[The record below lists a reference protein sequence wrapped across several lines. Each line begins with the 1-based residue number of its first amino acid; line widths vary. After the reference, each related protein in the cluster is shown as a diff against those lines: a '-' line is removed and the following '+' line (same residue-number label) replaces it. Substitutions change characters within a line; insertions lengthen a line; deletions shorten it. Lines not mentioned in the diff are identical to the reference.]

1 MVRTDMQEAARH
13 HDMTALTHGKF
24 TGEGPR
30 GVTVTR
36 IVPFN
41 KTLAVRH
48 AKTIKKWQREYQKFV
63 SEFPLFSQSSA
74 FSFHDR
80 LAYEEKVRAQC
91 ENQAQSPFI
100 VREGFKK
107 NTFHNGS

>member
-1 MVRTDMQEAARH
+1 M
-13 HDMTALTHGKF
+13 
-24 TGEGPR
+24 
-30 GVTVTR
+30 
-36 IVPFN
+36 
-41 KTLAVRH
+41 
-48 AKTIKKWQREYQKFV
+48 